1 MCPPCIAK
9 FWPSLYD
16 KHTYIIL
23 AMNKAEDVLGHHVF
37 QKYPRLC
44 SYHFWICKS
53 VALCLFSF
61 SGTAENFDCS
71 SNGLS
76 KCHETMRPQQSQDQ
90 MHLTYEKTN
99 VT

>member
-37 QKYPRLC
+37 QKYPRLY
-44 SYHFWICKS
+44 SYDFWVCKP
-53 VALCLFSF
+53 ATTLDTL
-61 SGTAENFDCS
+61 
-71 SNGLS
+71 
-76 KCHETMRPQQSQDQ
+76 PI
-90 MHLTYEKTN
+90 EKIITLKN
-99 VT
+99 ARAWVSMFFT